1 MTHKQLRIS
10 PEAELDL
17 LEIGTHTRDMWG
29 WRQADRYLRQLE
41 EGCELI
47 ASNPL
52 IGRSCKQI
60 RNGLRRFEIGRHA
73 IFYIVEPENV
83 LIARVLHENMLPT
96 NYF

>member
-10 PEAELDL
+10 PEAESDL
-17 LEIGTHTRDMWG
+17 LKIGAYTRDTWG
-29 WRQADRYLRQLE
+29 GRQAGRYLRQLE

-60 RNGLRRFEIGRHA
+60 RNGLRRFEIGKHV
-73 IFYIVEPENV
+73 IFYMVEPENV